1 MVHRL
6 LKHRC
11 WWAWGEGVHRTYR
24 LSLFSSLR
32 LPAAKPRTSWN
43 RAVRGSLRRRGPCSQ
58 TDPQHG
64 PPGSFVSRYVFF
76 STLPGSLFGSV
87 DFLGSRQNSRRS
99 RHFAGD
105 LRAFLFC
112 GEIVKHT
119 NSIRAH
125 LFIPLRAF
133 IFFRVQ
139 SYLWSEYFGIDSRA
153 EIVLS

>member
-1 MVHRL
+1 MFTNGST
-6 LKHRC
+6 
-11 WWAWGEGVHRTYR
+11 AWTARKLRVALRFFSPRYR
-24 LSLFSSLR
+24 
-32 LPAAKPRTSWN
+32 
-43 RAVRGSLRRRGPCSQ
+43 
-58 TDPQHG
+58 
-64 PPGSFVSRYVFF
+64 VFF
-76 STLPGSLFGSV
+76 LAPSTFSAAGKTRGGPGI
-87 DFLGSRQNSRRS
+87 
-99 RHFAGD
+99 FAGD

>member
-1 MVHRL
+1 MFTNGST
-6 LKHRC
+6 
-11 WWAWGEGVHRTYR
+11 AWTARK
-24 LSLFSSLR
+24 LR
-32 LPAAKPRTSWN
+32 VA
-43 RAVRGSLRRRGPCSQ
+43 LR
-58 TDPQHG
+58 
-64 PPGSFVSRYVFF
+64 FFF
-76 STLPGSLFGSV
+76 STLPGFLFGSV

-112 GEIVKHT
+112 GEIAKHT

-153 EIVLS
+153 EVVLS